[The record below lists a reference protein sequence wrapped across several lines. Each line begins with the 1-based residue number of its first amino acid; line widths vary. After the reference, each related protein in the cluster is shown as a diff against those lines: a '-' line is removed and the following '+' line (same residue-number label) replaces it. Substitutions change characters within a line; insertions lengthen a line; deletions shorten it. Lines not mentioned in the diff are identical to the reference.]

1 LIIFLRIVVIPVETR
16 KRAGA
21 TIDEPPITLPST
33 LTFCPGEARLGA
45 TIVIRVGLL
54 VVVVVAGAVAAA
66 PRRTRMPPI
75 AMEARNRTR
84 RH

>member
-1 LIIFLRIVVIPVETR
+1 MIFLRIVEPASETR

-21 TIDEPPITLPST
+21 TIVEPPST
-33 LTFCPGEARLGA
+33 LPTTLTTSPGCASLGA

-54 VVVVVAGAVAAA
+54 VVAAAGVVAAV
-66 PRRTRMPPI
+66 PGRRRMPPI
-75 AMEARNRTR
+75 AMETGTRTR

>member
-21 TIDEPPITLPST
+21 TIDEPPSTLPST
-33 LTFCPGEARLGA
+33 LTFWPGEASLGA
-45 TIVIRVGLL
+45 TIVIRVGL
-54 VVVVVAGAVAAA
+54 VVVVAGAVPAA